1 MQTLNTLFLAELA
14 DIYDAGKR
22 YVKALPRISKAATC
36 SDLRGAIQD
45 HFEETKR
52 HVSKLEEIFACFDL
66 KPKGA
71 TCEATM
77 GILKETDGVIE
88 EFKGSPAIN
97 AALIAALGK
106 VEHYKI
112 ASYGSLHDWA
122 GLLGRK
128 KASSL
133 LKGILNEEKDAKKSL
148 KKLARS
154 KSNLE
159 AMAEPAGAG
168 R

>member
-1 MQTLNTLFLAELA
+1 MKTLETLFLTELA
-14 DIYDAGKR
+14 DLYDAEKR
-22 YVKALPRISKAATC
+22 LAKALPGISKAATC
-36 SDLRGAIQD
+36 SDLRTAVLG
-45 HFEETKR
+45 HLEETKG
-52 HVSKLEEIFACFDL
+52 HVAKLEEVFACFDL
-66 KPKGA
+66 KPRGA
-71 TCEATM
+71 TCEATV
-77 GILKETDGVIE
+77 GLLKETDGVIE
-88 EFKGSPAIN
+88 EFKGSPSIN

-106 VEHYKI
+106 VEHYMI

-154 KSNLE
+154 KSNHE